1 MEEDWKPKVDMI
13 FDSFE
18 DAWKFWVDYGGK
30 VGFGVRK
37 QYTHHNKSG
46 SIATCRFVC
55 CKEGLRKPDK
65 RDYKTIN
72 ARPETKTGCKARLG
86 LKNLCGKLIV
96 HDFIEEHNHILHLQE
111 TTHMLSSQRKVS
123 EVQCHQIDVADDAG
137 LQQRKTFDLM
147 SKQVGDSFKWLFEKF
162 LEAHKQKT
170 PQTVFTNQDQAMMK
184 ALAEVMPGAYHGLCT
199 WHLMQNGIKY
209 LGNLMKGK
217 SHFLTDFQKCM
228 YGYED
233 EEKFEEGW
241 RTLLAK
247 FDVEENAWLQRMY
260 TMKEKWAYCHMK
272 KTFSLGMRSTQ
283 ISESVNAEIKGF
295 TNVNLDI
302 IKFFKRFEDV
312 GEEKRY
318 NELKCE
324 YEARQKIPKLKNIYS
339 NILKQVSELYTPTI
353 FDIFQKG

>member
-46 SIATCRFVC
+46 SIATCIFVC

-72 ARPETKTGCKARLG
+72 ARPETRTGCKARLG

-137 LQQRKTFDLM
+137 LQQRKRFDLM
-147 SKQVGDSFKWLFEKF
+147 SKQVGGRTNLGYTRLDQKNYLRNRRQRSMVRG
-162 LEAHKQKT
+162 EA
-170 PQTVFTNQDQAMMK
+170 
-184 ALAEVMPGAYHGLCT
+184 G
-199 WHLMQNGIKY
+199 Y
-209 LGNLMKGK
+209 LLQY
-217 SHFLTDFQKCM
+217 FQRK
-228 YGYED
+228 
-233 EEKFEEGW
+233 
-241 RTLLAK
+241 LLS
-247 FDVEENAWLQRMY
+247 
-260 TMKEKWAYCHMK
+260 TMH
-272 KTFSLGMRSTQ
+272 
-283 ISESVNAEIKGF
+283 IN
-295 TNVNLDI
+295 
-302 IKFFKRFEDV
+302 
-312 GEEKRY
+312 
-318 NELKCE
+318 
-324 YEARQKIPKLKNIYS
+324 
-339 NILKQVSELYTPTI
+339 
-353 FDIFQKG
+353 